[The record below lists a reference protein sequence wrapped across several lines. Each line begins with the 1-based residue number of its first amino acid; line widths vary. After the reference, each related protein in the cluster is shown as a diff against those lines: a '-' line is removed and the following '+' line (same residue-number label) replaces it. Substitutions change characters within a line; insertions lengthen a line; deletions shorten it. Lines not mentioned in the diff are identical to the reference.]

1 MIGTAHVKE
10 FAHDWDATFEEF
22 AHDWDGTC

>member
-1 MIGTAHVKE
+1 MIGTPHVEE